1 MIPSHG
7 QEMIFG
13 MYTMVCKLGLK
24 GLIPF
29 SWSSIGKTIVIYIY
43 IYIYFCCEITMFH
56 LTSFSSEIA
65 VTVDLCQVRARLTF
79 ARSRFVG

>member
-43 IYIYFCCEITMFH
+43 IYI
-56 LTSFSSEIA
+56 
-65 VTVDLCQVRARLTF
+65 
-79 ARSRFVG
+79 FVVK